1 MKRLFKIRKRKQNK
15 RNESSVSRDHFK
27 GRNSAMTQPV
37 IYLTVSQQQALLSN
51 IHEGPVFL
59 NKLSVTPAEA

>member
-1 MKRLFKIRKRKQNK
+1 MI
-15 RNESSVSRDHFK
+15 
-27 GRNSAMTQPV
+27 QPV
-37 IYLTVSQQQALLSN
+37 IYLAVSQQQALLSN

>member
-1 MKRLFKIRKRKQNK
+1 MI
-15 RNESSVSRDHFK
+15 
-27 GRNSAMTQPV
+27 QPV

-51 IHEGPVFL
+51 THERPVFF